1 MPAGWVHGHLGEIAT
16 VTDALDSE
24 LRDCGIETVLKEHF
38 AGDQDRFV
46 AWMVNQTKAL
56 AHAYDLAMRDADLET
71 VIQFMQAKA
80 RRTRPFTTPEQNITG
95 KLMNLDSTMLF
106 TDDNGSQA

>member
-1 MPAGWVHGHLGEIAT
+1 
-16 VTDALDSE
+16 
-24 LRDCGIETVLKEHF
+24 
-38 AGDQDRFV
+38 
-46 AWMVNQTKAL
+46 
-56 AHAYDLAMRDADLET
+56 
-71 VIQFMQAKA
+71 MQAKA